1 MSIEQELQKALSI
14 ADPVERATVLHKKML
29 PYVAEIRRQIIEAR
43 ALSIKEACDF
53 GGKDGDGFSYSEMA
67 DTLNVSKPLI
77 QQMVAL
83 ARKIIAGGRAPL
95 E

>member
-1 MSIEQELQKALSI
+1 MSIEQEIQKTLAI
-14 ADPVERATVLHKKML
+14 QDPIERATVLHKRLL
-29 PYVAEIRRQIIEAR
+29 PQVAEIRRQIIEAR
-43 ALSIKEACDF
+43 ALSIKESCDF
-53 GGKDGDGFSYSEMA
+53 GGNDGEGFSYSQMA
-67 DTLNVSKPLI
+67 DTLGVSKPLI

>member
-1 MSIEQELQKALSI
+1 MSIEQELSAVLAI
-14 ADPVERATVLHKKML
+14 EDPVERATQLHKKML
-29 PYVAEIRRQIIEAR
+29 PKVAEIRRQIIEAR
-43 ALSIKEACDF
+43 ALSIKESCDF
-53 GGKDGDGFSYSEMA
+53 GGEDGSGFSYSQMA
-67 DTLNVSKPLI
+67 DTLDVSKPLI